1 MGNNSANCHLYIVT
15 SPYQNFLEL
24 FVCSWSGMARGNLSC
39 GTRGHT
45 APEATQSSEGAS
57 DDWSVQ
63 LQESV

>member
-1 MGNNSANCHLYIVT
+1 
-15 SPYQNFLEL
+15 
-24 FVCSWSGMARGNLSC
+24 MARGNLSC